1 MNTHV
6 AADLLQLSEEV
17 RRGVVVAA
25 LRLYRLNDQ
34 PRHRLA
40 RPRVLV
46 KLRYHLSGRTR
57 M

>member
-17 RRGVVVAA
+17 RRGVVVAT